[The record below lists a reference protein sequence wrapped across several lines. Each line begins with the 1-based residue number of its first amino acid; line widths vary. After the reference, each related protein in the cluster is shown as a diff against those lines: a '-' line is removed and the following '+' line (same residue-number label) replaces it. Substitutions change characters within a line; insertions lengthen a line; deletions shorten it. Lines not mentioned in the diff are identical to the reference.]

1 MTLSKARM
9 TQYQK
14 ERRAKLKGRPP
25 DVKVACMNCLILEA
39 RIKELESLM
48 LVPVIQVAGPTESQK
63 DEMPAE
69 LVYKILHVPPLTCAP
84 AAKELAKK
92 LGVAKDALDGK
103 QSRPPYALCPKCHI
117 MNERCMCK

>member
-1 MTLSKARM
+1 MTLSKQRM
-9 TQYQK
+9 REYQK
-14 ERRAKLKGRPP
+14 ERRAKLNGRPP

-39 RIKELESLM
+39 KIKELEREIERMKLIEYGHR
-48 LVPVIQVAGPTESQK
+48 LVPDA
-63 DEMPAE
+63 
-69 LVYKILHVPPLTCAP
+69 PPLTCAP